1 MPAASAD
8 IDTNATVALI
18 GCPAPVA
25 VLDSDLLAGPV
36 NFSDPAIV
44 ILRDPATGAVTAFD
58 RHVDED
64 LIPIFSPRRFRKFPQ
79 ATMTDSDSASAWT
92 PDARA
97 IDGPLKGKKLHRLDV
112 EDGVYWRIAQFWF
125 KNPPLLAPV
134 PEK

>member
-1 MPAASAD
+1 MLRHRILVVSSEA
-8 IDTNATVALI
+8 NMRRALKR
-18 GCPAPVA
+18 
-25 VLDSDLLAGPV
+25 LMT
-36 NFSDPAIV
+36 
-44 ILRDPATGAVTAFD
+44 ATGAVTAFD

-64 LIPIFSPRRFRKFPQ
+64 LIPIFSRRRFRKFPQ

-125 KNPPLLAPV
+125 KNPPLLNPV